1 VSLGGDGPEFAD
13 ALWGLLEDEPDLF
26 VHTRVFPAW
35 HWDGELP
42 GMPIDWAVRSR
53 RYSRADVYT
62 VATSN
67 AVAQAK
73 RRWRGRRRHRNTRD
87 SLRNRLYER
96 LVRRERGKRLARL
109 LG

>member
-42 GMPIDWAVRSR
+42 GI
-53 RYSRADVYT
+53 
-62 VATSN
+62 
-67 AVAQAK
+67 AQAK